1 MVITVISF
9 VVWQDKV
16 IHKFNH
22 SSWQKYLI
30 NNTVNVSASLIAQL
44 VKNLPAMQD
53 TPVQF
58 LGWKICWRRGRLPTP
73 VFLGFPCGSAGKE
86 STCNKGD
93 LGSIP
98 RLGRSPGEGNGNPL
112 QYSCLENPMD
122 RGAWQ
127 ATVHGVTRVWY
138 DLETKPPQPYSSWVT
153 KSHKESEWLKQQR
166 LSDTQSEWLS
176 NFHFTINITLGKVSV
191 IVLILILEFVVTL
204 PFFKTHIPS
213 FLF

>member
-86 STCNKGD
+86 STCNVGD
-93 LGSIP
+93 LSMIP
-98 RLGRSPGEGNGNPL
+98 GLGRSPGEGKDYAL
-112 QYSCLENPMD
+112 QYPGLENCMD
-122 RGAWQ
+122 YIVLG
-127 ATVHGVTRVWY
+127 
-138 DLETKPPQPYSSWVT
+138 VT
-153 KSHKESEWLKQQR
+153 KSWTR
-166 LSDTQSEWLS
+166 LSDLGWMDHVLS
-176 NFHFTINITLGKVSV
+176 LIPLNFSTMEHYR
-191 IVLILILEFVVTL
+191 
-204 PFFKTHIPS
+204 
-213 FLF
+213 